1 MSIRFKLAFVLA
13 AVVSA
18 ATVRLLA
25 LSLPQTAEAPHHDM
39 TSFRVAG
46 KIFATMP
53 PEGGRVHVFVGD
65 DEVSAYT
72 AEYPAAVEELLW
84 GAKRRGCRVLL
95 AQATAP
101 LVREL
106 LTESWRGKA
115 PKKVLA
121 EFDG

>member
-1 MSIRFKLAFVLA
+1 MGVSLTTVQKLAL
-13 AVVSA
+13 
-18 ATVRLLA
+18 RL
-25 LSLPQTAEAPHHDM
+25 PETAEAPHHDM

-53 PEGGRVHVFVGD
+53 PDGGRLHVFVGD
-65 DEVSAYT
+65 DQVSAYT

-95 AQATAP
+95 GKATAP

-115 PKKVLA
+115 PKKTVDA
-121 EFDG
+121 FDA